1 MLTSRALIFNSP
13 PMTVSN
19 IWITSYIVYSTS
31 IKEKVTGGTDMS
43 DCILVIGAHPDD
55 ELLGTAG
62 TLKKFVNEGYKVI
75 SVITALGRKEEAHHI
90 QKFGR
95 LANQEIGIEEV
106 IFLEH
111 VNLELEMIPLH
122 ELTKEIEQ
130 LIKRYKPVKI
140 FTHHYGDL
148 NKDHQIT
155 FQAVLTAARPIPY
168 MPPIELI
175 TFETV
180 SSSEWGAF
188 GCEKTFKPNYFVD
201 VTETMENKLNALK
214 HYDLEMRAFPH
225 PRSYEGIEYLGRV
238 RGMSV
243 GVPYAEAF
251 EIIRR
256 VWK

>member
-1 MLTSRALIFNSP
+1 M
-13 PMTVSN
+13 SN
-19 IWITSYIVYSTS
+19 Y
-31 IKEKVTGGTDMS
+31 
-43 DCILVIGAHPDD
+43 ILVIGAHPDD

-62 TLKKFVNEGYKVI
+62 TLKKLVDEGYKVI

-90 QKFGR
+90 QQFGR
-95 LANQEIGIEEV
+95 LANKEIGIDEV
-106 IFLEH
+106 IFLKH

-130 LIKRYKPVKI
+130 LIQKYKPVKI

-155 FQAVLTAARPIPY
+155 FQAVLTAARPLPNTS
-168 MPPIELI
+168 PIELI

-180 SSSEWGAF
+180 SSSEWNASTPD
-188 GCEKTFKPNYFVD
+188 KTFKPNYFVD
-201 VTETMENKLNALK
+201 VTAHMECKLNALR
-214 HYDLEMRAFPH
+214 HYDIEMRDFPH
-225 PRSYEGIEYLGRV
+225 PRSYEGIEYLGRL

>member
-1 MLTSRALIFNSP
+1 M
-13 PMTVSN
+13 SN
-19 IWITSYIVYSTS
+19 
-31 IKEKVTGGTDMS
+31 
-43 DCILVIGAHPDD
+43 CILVIGAHPDD

-62 TLKKFVNEGYKVI
+62 TLKKLVDEGYKVI

-90 QKFGR
+90 QRFGR
-95 LANQEIGIEEV
+95 LANKEIGIDEV

-111 VNLELEMIPLH
+111 INLELEMIPLH

-130 LIKRYKPVKI
+130 LIQKYKPVKI

-155 FQAVLTAARPIPY
+155 FQAVLTAARPLPNT
-168 MPPIELI
+168 PPIELI

-180 SSSEWGAF
+180 SSSEWNASTPD
-188 GCEKTFKPNYFVD
+188 KIFKPNYFVD
-201 VTETMENKLNALK
+201 VTAHMEYKLNALR
-214 HYDLEMRAFPH
+214 HYDIEMRDFPH
-225 PRSYEGIEYLGRV
+225 PRSYEGIEYLGRL

>member
-1 MLTSRALIFNSP
+1 M
-13 PMTVSN
+13 SN
-19 IWITSYIVYSTS
+19 
-31 IKEKVTGGTDMS
+31 
-43 DCILVIGAHPDD
+43 CILVIGAHPDD

-62 TLKKFVNEGYKVI
+62 TLKKLVDEGYKVI

-90 QKFGR
+90 QQFGR
-95 LANQEIGIEEV
+95 LANKEIGIDEV
-106 IFLEH
+106 VFLEH

-130 LIKRYKPVKI
+130 LIQKYKPVKI

-155 FQAVLTAARPIPY
+155 FQAVLTAARPLPNT
-168 MPPIELI
+168 PPIELI

-180 SSSEWGAF
+180 SSSEWNASTPD
-188 GCEKTFKPNYFVD
+188 KTFKPNYFVD
-201 VTETMENKLNALK
+201 VTAHMECKLNALRY
-214 HYDLEMRAFPH
+214 YDIEMRDFPH
-225 PRSYEGIEYLGRV
+225 PRSYEGIEYLGRL

>member
-1 MLTSRALIFNSP
+1 M
-13 PMTVSN
+13 SN
-19 IWITSYIVYSTS
+19 
-31 IKEKVTGGTDMS
+31 
-43 DCILVIGAHPDD
+43 CILVIGAHPDD

-62 TLKKFVNEGYKVI
+62 TLKKLVDEGYRVI

-90 QKFGR
+90 QQFGR
-95 LANQEIGIEEV
+95 LANKEIGIDEV

-130 LIKRYKPVKI
+130 LIQKYKPVKI

-155 FQAVLTAARPIPY
+155 FQAVLTAARPLPNTS
-168 MPPIELI
+168 PIELI

-180 SSSEWGAF
+180 SSSEWNASTPD
-188 GCEKTFKPNYFVD
+188 KTFKPNYFVD
-201 VTETMENKLNALK
+201 VTAHMECKLNALR
-214 HYDLEMRAFPH
+214 HYDIEMRDFPH
-225 PRSYEGIEYLGRV
+225 PRSYEGIEYLGRL